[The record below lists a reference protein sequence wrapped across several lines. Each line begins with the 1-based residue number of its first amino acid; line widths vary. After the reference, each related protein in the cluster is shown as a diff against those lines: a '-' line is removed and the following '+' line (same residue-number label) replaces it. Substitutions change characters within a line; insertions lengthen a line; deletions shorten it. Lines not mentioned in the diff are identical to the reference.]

1 MYTFLHGNRISL
13 LVTFHGCGAVYFVY
27 VVTRKLWLTYRQY
40 QVVGHLNYFVVSLWK
55 TGKRMGKFWR
65 HQYLH
70 SGPAF
75 YSWQRFFIGIF
86 LLQVLLQVMQLS
98 HHWGPLTSHSLGISK
113 SISTSIGGLHF
124 VQPLVVWLH
133 FYFLLKPVPSSGKP
147 SLLYPTA
154 PLPQPIPHK
163 AHRKAFFSL
172 PLPQQL
178 QKCCQTRITT
188 IPGCTQAALEHLL
201 FRFLKWESTSIMFRG
216 HKHPLGAGQPI
227 DFILNKS
234 QDILQGNY
242 SHPHIA
248 DQETENMWINNQR
261 FKRWHQDRF
270 SFHIMLCEIFMIL
283 LGIMSF

>member
-1 MYTFLHGNRISL
+1 MMKRIKIILLIGLDVAVLSRSVMSNSL
-13 LVTFHGCGAVYFVY
+13 
-27 VVTRKLWLTYRQY
+27 RP

-75 YSWQRFFIGIF
+75 YSWQRFFVGIF

-154 PLPQPIPHK
+154 PLPQPIPYK
-163 AHRKAFFSL
+163 ARRKAFFSL
-172 PLPQQL
+172 PLPYQL
-178 QKCCQTRITT
+178 QKCCQTHITT
-188 IPGCTQAALEHLL
+188 IPGCTI
-201 FRFLKWESTSIMFRG
+201 R
-216 HKHPLGAGQPI
+216 QP
-227 DFILNKS
+227 
-234 QDILQGNY
+234 
-242 SHPHIA
+242 
-248 DQETENMWINNQR
+248 
-261 FKRWHQDRF
+261 
-270 SFHIMLCEIFMIL
+270 
-283 LGIMSF
+283 